1 MSTNGWGGA
10 RKGAGKPRGAKTR
23 VTQEAIKRAGEGET
37 PLEYMLRVMRDDG
50 VPDER
55 RDEMALAAAPFVHA
69 KLSQTEIK
77 AEVQTQRV
85 VADQPLSEQEW
96 LSANQPSAMN

>member
-1 MSTNGWGGA
+1 MSTHGGQRA
-10 RKGAGKPRGAKTR
+10 GAGRPRGAKTR

-37 PLEYMLRVMRDDG
+37 PLEYMLRVMRDDD
-50 VPDER
+50 VADER

-77 AEVQTQRV
+77 AEVQTHRV
-85 VADQPLSEQEW
+85 VSDEPVTETEW
-96 LSANQPSAMN
+96 LAHNAPSAMN